1 MKNVIVTGAN
11 GFLGKTLVKS
21 LLNNG
26 YSVVALD
33 IRFDDVLANDN
44 RVTCI
49 NVNNKEITEIEKEI
63 PEEDYLYLFHLAWA
77 GTSGDARAD
86 YNLQLKNIELT
97 CNYVELCKKL
107 KCKRFVYAS
116 SINEME
122 TYEYLQSDNIDPSGG
137 YIYGTGKLAAH
148 LMGEIVAKL
157 NDVEFIPVIITNIY
171 GIGEKSARMIYTSIK
186 KLLNNEHCSFT
197 EGYQTYDFIYISDAI
212 NSIIAVAEKGK
223 AFNRYYIGSGSP
235 KPLREFLIKM
245 RDIVNPKIEI
255 GLGDIP
261 FKGINVSYEQ
271 FDLKK
276 VERDTGYINE
286 IPFDKGIKIDMY
298 PQYWTP
304 SIGGILMKYSYK
316 FKRQCVELYRQGK
329 WPETPKDITE
339 KNFHNTIRVWVRIED
354 KCGPEALRHKNQ
366 RKTWSAEE
374 KYELVAKVLA
384 GASNKETAISAGIN
398 AGLLYQWVRCYK
410 IKGYQGL
417 VAQRK
422 GRPPK
427 EPEMKK
433 KIEPAELTPSE
444 REEMILLRAE
454 NERLRAEIAIVKK
467 EIALREERCAAQ
479 LKAKK
484 LRSSKNCVKKVTN

>member
-11 GFLGKTLVKS
+11 GFLGKTLVNS

-97 CNYVELCKKL
+97 CNYVELCEKL

-148 LMGEIVAKL
+148 LMGETVAKL

-171 GIGEKSARMIYTSIK
+171 GIGEKSARMINTSIK

-286 IPFDKGIKIDMY
+286 IPFDKGIKMTAD
-298 PQYWTP
+298 
-304 SIGGILMKYSYK
+304 SI
-316 FKRQCVELYRQGK
+316 R
-329 WPETPKDITE
+329 
-339 KNFHNTIRVWVRIED
+339 
-354 KCGPEALRHKNQ
+354 
-366 RKTWSAEE
+366 
-374 KYELVAKVLA
+374 
-384 GASNKETAISAGIN
+384 
-398 AGLLYQWVRCYK
+398 
-410 IKGYQGL
+410 
-417 VAQRK
+417 
-422 GRPPK
+422 
-427 EPEMKK
+427 
-433 KIEPAELTPSE
+433 SE
-444 REEMILLRAE
+444 
-454 NERLRAEIAIVKK
+454 
-467 EIALREERCAAQ
+467 C
-479 LKAKK
+479 
-484 LRSSKNCVKKVTN
+484 